1 MDYKKIVTDTNAITR
16 NTRLLETETENIYES
31 AAIISKRSEQIAE
44 DLKAEFEDKISE
56 FQSVND
62 SLEEVYENREQ
73 IEVARYYER
82 LPKPTLLATW
92 EFLNNKIYH
101 RNPIKEESSDNF

>member
-1 MDYKKIVTDTNAITR
+1 MYYKKIVTDTNAITR